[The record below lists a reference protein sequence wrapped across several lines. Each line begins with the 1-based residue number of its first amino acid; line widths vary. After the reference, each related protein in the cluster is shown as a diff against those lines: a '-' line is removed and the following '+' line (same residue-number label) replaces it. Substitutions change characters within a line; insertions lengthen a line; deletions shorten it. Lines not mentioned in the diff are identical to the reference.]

1 MNTAK
6 LKGFN
11 YPLTPKG
18 KSTLNPP
25 PPWYYSSDFLDVEF
39 WAQPAAAAC
48 LLPNGLEPDPA
59 ANGHGN
65 ALFYDWQFSGA
76 NEEYLDPARYQYREF
91 FILVDACSKVGQYR
105 TAPIFSSIMMLRSRV
120 AGLKAIRSVSG
131 KYFRR
136 GITPQQARQVRLSHQ
151 DRSSPAA

>member
-6 LKGFN
+6 LIGFN

-39 WAQPAAAAC
+39 WAQPAAVAS

-59 ANGHGN
+59 ANGHCN
-65 ALFYDWQFSGA
+65 ALFYDWQFSGD

-91 FILVDACSKVGQYR
+91 FILVDALFE
-105 TAPIFSSIMMLRSRV
+105 APTFSSIMMLRSRV
-120 AGLKAIRSVSG
+120 AGLKVIRSVSA
-131 KYFRR
+131 KYFRP
-136 GITPQQARQVRLSHQ
+136 GITPRQARQVRLSHQ
-151 DRSSPAA
+151 DRSSLAA

>member
-18 KSTLNPP
+18 KSTLNPS

-39 WAQPAAAAC
+39 WAQPAVVAS

-59 ANGHGN
+59 ANGHCN

-76 NEEYLDPARYQYREF
+76 NEEYLDPARY
-91 FILVDACSKVGQYR
+91 LDS
-105 TAPIFSSIMMLRSRV
+105 
-120 AGLKAIRSVSG
+120 
-131 KYFRR
+131 
-136 GITPQQARQVRLSHQ
+136 RLSEASRPSISDQ
-151 DRSSPAA
+151 VLRRNKQGRSGSRTRIEVRRQPNLSRATHC

>member
-6 LKGFN
+6 LRGFN

-39 WAQPAAAAC
+39 WAQPAAVAS

-59 ANGHGN
+59 ANGHCN

-91 FILVDACSKVGQYR
+91 FILVDALFEGRSYR
-105 TAPIFSSIMMLRSRV
+105 TAPTFSSIMMLRSRV
-120 AGLKAIRSVSG
+120 AGLKVIRSVSG
-131 KYFRR
+131 KFSKR
-136 GITPQQARQVRLSHQ
+136 GITPRQGTPVPH
-151 DRSSPAA
+151 

>member
-1 MNTAK
+1 MKTAK

-25 PPWYYSSDFLDVEF
+25 PPWHYSSDFLNIEF
-39 WAQPAAAAC
+39 WAQPAAVAS

-59 ANGHGN
+59 ANGHCN
-65 ALFYDWQFSGA
+65 AHFYDWQFSGA
-76 NEEYLDPARYQYREF
+76 NQEYLDPARYQFASSSYSWTH
-91 FILVDACSKVGQYR
+91 CSKAGQYR
-105 TAPIFSSIMMLRSRV
+105 TAHIFSSIMMLRSRAV
-120 AGLKAIRSVSG
+120 GLKVIRSVSVRC
-131 KYFRR
+131 FRR
-136 GITPQQARQVRLSHQ
+136 GIMLQQARQVRLSRQ

>member
-1 MNTAK
+1 MKKGT

-25 PPWYYSSDFLDVEF
+25 LPWYYFSDFLDVEF
-39 WAQPAAAAC
+39 WAQPAAVAS

-59 ANGHGN
+59 ANDHCN

-76 NEEYLDPARYQYREF
+76 PRSQITADMLPRRRLTQAENRQPRGSSYL
-91 FILVDACSKVGQYR
+91 
-105 TAPIFSSIMMLRSRV
+105 
-120 AGLKAIRSVSG
+120 
-131 KYFRR
+131 
-136 GITPQQARQVRLSHQ
+136 
-151 DRSSPAA
+151 

>member
-39 WAQPAAAAC
+39 WAQPTAVAS

-59 ANGHGN
+59 ANGHCN

-76 NEEYLDPARYQYREF
+76 NEEYSSAVLTKNTLIRRVISIASSSYSWTY
-91 FILVDACSKVGQYR
+91 CSKVGQYR
-105 TAPIFSSIMMLRSRV
+105 TAPTFSSIMMLRSHV
-120 AGLKAIRSVSG
+120 AGLKVIPSVSG
-131 KYFRR
+131 KFSKP
-136 GITPQQARQVRLSHQ
+136 GI
-151 DRSSPAA
+151 